1 MSKITVEVKNAIAL
15 SHDLNL
21 TLSTLSNRINSG
33 QELSEQ
39 ELSII
44 PQLASYGPVILNAL
58 LNAITDPED
67 IEKVAAQ
74 QQEPQEPQNRTQRR
88 QAQKRKPAQEKGE
101 G

>member
-67 IEKVAAQ
+67 AEKVAAQ
-74 QQEPQEPQNRTQRR
+74 QQEPQQQNRAQRR
-88 QAQKRKPAQEKGE
+88 QSQKRKPAQEKDE

>member
-67 IEKVAAQ
+67 AEKVAAQ
-74 QQEPQEPQNRTQRR
+74 QQEPQQQNRAQRR

>member
-67 IEKVAAQ
+67 AEKVAAQ
-74 QQEPQEPQNRTQRR
+74 QQESQQQNRAQRR
-88 QAQKRKPAQEKGE
+88 QAQKRKPAQEKDE